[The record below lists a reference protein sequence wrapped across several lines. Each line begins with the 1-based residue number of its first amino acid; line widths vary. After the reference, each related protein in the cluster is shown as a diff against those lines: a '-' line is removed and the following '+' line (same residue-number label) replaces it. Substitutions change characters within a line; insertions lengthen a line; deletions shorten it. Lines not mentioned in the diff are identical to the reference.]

1 MAPSPLKTTSEIS
14 VSPLP
19 PSEDASTSCLDH
31 FKVFR
36 PTHMKALIWKN
47 FLWMWRNPGVMAF
60 IIGLP
65 CLQIVL
71 FCYAIGHN
79 PVGLRLAV
87 TNHEL
92 IASEYDSCPK
102 IEGCNYTLFSCR
114 YLDLLKEKKMEIVS
128 ALRTSSGDFK
138 SNRDHFQGFY
148 NTEEES
154 YEEVRRGRA
163 WGSLIFKSNYTTS
176 LVDRTE
182 NGRYAEDATIE
193 ASDVDIRMDMSSK
206 FSAPR
211 KEFRVSPD
219 DSPFQINRSVSCST
233 AISSSATSTSSRTS
247 SRRAA

>member
-1 MAPSPLKTTSEIS
+1 
-14 VSPLP
+14 
-19 PSEDASTSCLDH
+19 
-31 FKVFR
+31 
-36 PTHMKALIWKN
+36 MKALIWKN

-114 YLDLLKEKKMEIVS
+114 YLDLLKAKQMEIVS
-128 ALRTSSGDFK
+128 VRRTPGEDFK
-138 SNRDHFQGFY
+138 SDRGRFQAFY
-148 NTEEES
+148 NTEEETF
-154 YEEVRRGRA
+154 EEVRRGRA

-206 FSAPR
+206 FSSLR
-211 KEFRVSPD
+211 EDVSVSLN
-219 DSPFQINRSVSCST
+219 DSPFQTNKSVSCST
-233 AISSSATSTSSRTS
+233 AISSSATSTSSRTF
-247 SRRAA
+247 SRRAV